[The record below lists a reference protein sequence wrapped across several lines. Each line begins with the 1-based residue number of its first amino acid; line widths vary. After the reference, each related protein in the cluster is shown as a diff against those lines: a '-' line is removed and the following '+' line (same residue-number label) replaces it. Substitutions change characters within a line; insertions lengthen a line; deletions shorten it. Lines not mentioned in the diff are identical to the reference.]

1 MALPFANFLNSAT
14 ILFQVVGRPLPSSL
28 LIFGRQLVLYIPAL
42 LVLPKLIGILGVQIA
57 GPAADVIAFCVALPM
72 VLRYFKTSQRQPL

>member
-1 MALPFANFLNSAT
+1 M
-14 ILFQVVGRPLPSSL
+14 
-28 LIFGRQLVLYIPAL
+28 
-42 LVLPKLIGILGVQIA
+42 LGVQIA